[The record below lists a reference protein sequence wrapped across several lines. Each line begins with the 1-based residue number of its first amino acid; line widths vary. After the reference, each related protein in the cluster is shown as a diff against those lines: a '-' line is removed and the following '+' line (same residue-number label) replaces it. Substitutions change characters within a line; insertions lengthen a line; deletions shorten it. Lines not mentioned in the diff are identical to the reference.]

1 MSRKRHTEQN
11 ITVERLE
18 FQDLKVLL
26 AVAEIGS
33 FRQSALHL
41 NLGQSAVSRRVQKL
55 ENALGVSLFERRPT
69 GARLTRAGSS
79 FAARARSVFNDLH
92 HAVDTAHAAGMGG
105 DGTLNVGMIASLSRG
120 ALRDVVAEYAA
131 NHPGVNIGFVESER
145 GELLTLLSHRQLDVV
160 IASGEFPEV
169 HGDSALLIE
178 EPIYIALHDEGLL
191 AERSRLAWDEV
202 REAHFLVS
210 ATEPGPEI
218 HDYLIRRLA
227 RLGRRLHVTRHRL
240 GREGIMNLVGL
251 GLGVSLVADHW
262 RGVRYPNVKFVP
274 IGDEDERV
282 PFSLAWRPDNDN
294 PALRRFVSLA
304 RVHAKRNASP
314 SAASQRPDPSP

>member
-1 MSRKRHTEQN
+1 MLRELQGDDMHNESSR
-11 ITVERLE
+11 VPFGPSPSLE
-18 FQDLKVLL
+18 VRDLEVLL
-26 AVAEIGS
+26 AVAEAGS
-33 FRQSALHL
+33 FHKASLHLHTRQSA
-41 NLGQSAVSRRVQKL
+41 VTRRVQKL
-55 ENALGVSLFERRPT
+55 ENALGVSLFERRAT
-69 GARLTRAGSS
+69 GSCLTRAGWS
-79 FAARARSVFNDLH
+79 FSERARSLMNDLQV
-92 HAVDTAHAAGMGG
+92 AIRAAHVAGAGFEG
-105 DGTLNVGMIASLSRG
+105 KLGVGLIASLSRG
-120 ALRDVVAEYAA
+120 TLRDLVAEYAS
-131 NHPGVNIGFVESER
+131 NHPKVELRFVETDR
-145 GELLTLLSHRQLDVV
+145 GALLTLLSHRLLDVI
-160 IASGEFPEV
+160 IASGEFPES
-169 HGDSALLIE
+169 HGDSTQLTT
-178 EPIYIALHDEGLL
+178 EPIYIALDEQDPL

-304 RVHAKRNASP
+304 RTHAKKA
-314 SAASQRPDPSP
+314 AASLS